1 MTSKSM
7 RSFAGGLLVA
17 TGLCGAVYFFGPS
30 EATSTQT
37 TEQPS
42 KDEMKDLLSSE
53 GYVVHTEKEWE
64 EQLAEAKSSKG
75 KAETEAKAETQAE
88 TQEKIVYRTVLRVS
102 KGMTSIDVGKAL
114 QRARV
119 IKSGQD
125 FFNEVEQRGVE
136 NHLRPGTYVV
146 QSDMTTEEII
156 SIIFK

>member
-1 MTSKSM
+1 M

-37 TEQPS
+37 TEQLS

-64 EQLAEAKSSKG
+64 EQLAEAKSSKD
-75 KAETEAKAETQAE
+75 KAETEAKAE

-102 KGMTSIDVGKAL
+102 KGMTSIDVGKNL

-156 SIIFK
+156 SVIFK

>member
-17 TGLCGAVYFFGPS
+17 TGLCGIVYFFGPT

-37 TEQPS
+37 TEQLS

-64 EQLAEAKSSKG
+64 EQLAEVKSSKD
-75 KAETEAKAETQAE
+75 KVETETETK
-88 TQEKIVYRTVLRVS
+88 EKIVYRTVLKVS

-114 QRARV
+114 QRARI
-119 IKSGQD
+119 IKSGQA
-125 FFNEVEQRGVE
+125 FFDEVEKNGVE
-136 NHLRPGTYVV
+136 NNLRPGTYVV

-156 SIIFK
+156 SVIFK

>member
-17 TGLCGAVYFFGPS
+17 TGLCGIVYFFGS
-30 EATSTQT
+30 TEATSTQT
-37 TEQPS
+37 TEQLS

-64 EQLAEAKSSKG
+64 EQLAEVKSSKD
-75 KAETEAKAETQAE
+75 KAETETETK
-88 TQEKIVYRTVLRVS
+88 EKIVYRTVLKVS

-114 QRARV
+114 QRARI
-119 IKSGQD
+119 IKSGQA
-125 FFNEVEQRGVE
+125 FFDEVEKNGVE
-136 NHLRPGTYVV
+136 NNLRPGTYVV

-156 SIIFK
+156 SVIFK

>member
-64 EQLAEAKSSKG
+64 EQLAEAKSSKD
-75 KAETEAKAETQAE
+75 KAETEAKAE

-102 KGMTSIDVGKAL
+102 KGMTSIDVGKNL

-156 SIIFK
+156 SVIFK

>member
-17 TGLCGAVYFFGPS
+17 TGLCGIVYFFGPT

-37 TEQPS
+37 TEQLS

-64 EQLAEAKSSKG
+64 EQLAEVKSSKD
-75 KAETEAKAETQAE
+75 KAETKTETKTE
-88 TQEKIVYRTVLRVS
+88 TKEKIVYRTVLKVS

-114 QRARV
+114 QRARI
-119 IKSGQD
+119 IKSGQA
-125 FFNEVEQRGVE
+125 FFDEVEKSGVE
-136 NHLRPGTYVV
+136 NNLRPGTYVV

-156 SIIFK
+156 SVIFK

>member
-17 TGLCGAVYFFGPS
+17 TGLCGIVYFFGS
-30 EATSTQT
+30 TEATSTQT
-37 TEQPS
+37 TEQLS

-64 EQLAEAKSSKG
+64 EQLAEVKSSKD
-75 KAETEAKAETQAE
+75 KAETETETK
-88 TQEKIVYRTVLRVS
+88 EKIVYRTVLKVS

-114 QRARV
+114 QRARI
-119 IKSGQD
+119 IKSGQA
-125 FFNEVEQRGVE
+125 FFDEVEKSGVE
-136 NHLRPGTYVV
+136 NNLRPGTYVV

-156 SIIFK
+156 SVIFK

>member
-17 TGLCGAVYFFGPS
+17 AGLCGAVYFFGPT

-37 TEQPS
+37 TEQLS

-53 GYVVHTEKEWE
+53 GYVIHTEKEWE
-64 EQLAEAKSSKG
+64 EQLAEAKSSKD
-75 KAETEAKAETQAE
+75 KAETEAKAE

-102 KGMTSIDVGKAL
+102 KGMTSIDVGKNL

-156 SIIFK
+156 SVIFK

>member
-17 TGLCGAVYFFGPS
+17 TGLCGIVYFFGS
-30 EATSTQT
+30 TEAASTQT
-37 TEQPS
+37 TEQLS

-64 EQLAEAKSSKG
+64 EQLAEVKSSKD
-75 KAETEAKAETQAE
+75 KAETETETK
-88 TQEKIVYRTVLRVS
+88 EKIVYRTVLKVS

-114 QRARV
+114 QRARI
-119 IKSGQD
+119 IKSGQV
-125 FFNEVEQRGVE
+125 FFDEVEKSGVE
-136 NHLRPGTYVV
+136 NNLRPGTYVV

-156 SIIFK
+156 SVIFK

>member
-37 TEQPS
+37 TEQLS

-53 GYVVHTEKEWE
+53 GYVVHTEKEWK
-64 EQLAEAKSSKG
+64 EQLAEAKSSKD
-75 KAETEAKAETQAE
+75 KAGTEAKAE

-125 FFNEVEQRGVE
+125 FFNEVEKSGVE

-156 SIIFK
+156 SVIFK

>member
-37 TEQPS
+37 TEQLS

-64 EQLAEAKSSKG
+64 EQLAEAKSSKD
-75 KAETEAKAETQAE
+75 KAETEAKAE

-102 KGMTSIDVGKAL
+102 KGMTSIDVGKNL

-156 SIIFK
+156 SVIFK